1 MMTRPNFVF
10 SRFTVALKCAYNVC
24 SLSPTERV
32 SPARHISSLSP
43 AREFLGKEVFMSE
56 PIKARHQPTVLLV
69 EDDEATRDLMTKILV
84 AEGYLTLT
92 AESSHDA
99 LSILHA
105 PLEPIDVVILD
116 VHLPDVSGIDLCA
129 RIKELRPNL
138 PIVVCTGEAEIE
150 EAARLLEMGVHRY
163 FRKPIAVEE
172 LLATVEAAC
181 RRE

>member
-1 MMTRPNFVF
+1 MITAQILLF
-10 SRFTVALKCAYNVC
+10 SRFTVVLKWVYNIQ
-24 SLSPTERV
+24 SLFASRIAMQATSRV
-32 SPARHISSLSP
+32 FR
-43 AREFLGKEVFMSE
+43 AREILGKEVLMSE
-56 PIKARHQPTVLLV
+56 PVKARHQPTVLVV
-69 EDDEATRDLMTKILV
+69 EDDEATRDLMTRILV

-116 VHLPDVSGIDLCA
+116 VHLPDVSGIELCA

-138 PIVVCTGEAEIE
+138 PVVVCTGEAEIE
-150 EAARLLEMGVHRY
+150 EAARLLELGVHRY

-172 LLATVEAAC
+172 LLATVEAALP
-181 RRE
+181 E